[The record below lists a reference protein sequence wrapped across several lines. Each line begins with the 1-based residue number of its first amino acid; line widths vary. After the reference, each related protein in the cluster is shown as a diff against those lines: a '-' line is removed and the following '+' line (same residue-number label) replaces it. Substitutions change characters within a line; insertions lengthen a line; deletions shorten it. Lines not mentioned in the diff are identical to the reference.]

1 MHPFITCEN
10 ADPSG
15 FFLIVFYFYV
25 CMNVCIYLFIYLFC
39 ISRHVLISVY
49 CFSHSRNE
57 HCCSTSTKKELSL
70 DVLHM
75 SLAKHCRP
83 RMPVFFPLCLTFT
96 KPSGKLSFCQLELDP
111 CCLCSIFLLANG
123 RWSSGLLACALKRD
137 FNPTDLTIW
146 GFCDRTEM

>member
-83 RMPVFFPLCLTFT
+83 RMPVFFSPLPHFHQAFWKTVLLSTRIGSLLFVFNILVGQWQMVLWA
-96 KPSGKLSFCQLELDP
+96 SGVCTEE
-111 CCLCSIFLLANG
+111 
-123 RWSSGLLACALKRD
+123 
-137 FNPTDLTIW
+137 
-146 GFCDRTEM
+146 GF